1 MDTEVTAMYCI
12 TDDWLKAR
20 RHQESLQCEVTDAEV
35 MTVALAAARFF
46 EGNFE
51 KAWRHLT
58 EGRYML
64 RRLSRGQF
72 NRRLHRI
79 SHLFQEL
86 FERLAQHWKQAS
98 EEGVYLIDSFPIPV
112 CDNIRIDQC
121 QIYPI
126 SATKEAFR
134 GYTASKRRFFY
145 GLKMHVLTNAEGQ
158 PVEAFLTPG
167 SRSDTG
173 QLRHFEFDLPEGS
186 TVYCDKAY
194 NEYFTE
200 DTLTDACKINLSPI
214 RKKNSTRPDS
224 ASVRYLQAV
233 YRKRIETTFSQIDRL
248 MPESI
253 HAITA
258 KGFELKVFLFVLAFS
273 FDGLF

>member
-1 MDTEVTAMYCI
+1 
-12 TDDWLKAR
+12 
-20 RHQESLQCEVTDAEV
+20 
-35 MTVALAAARFF
+35 
-46 EGNFE
+46 
-51 KAWRHLT
+51 
-58 EGRYML
+58 
-64 RRLSRGQF
+64 
-72 NRRLHRI
+72 
-79 SHLFQEL
+79 LFQEL
-86 FERLAQHWKQAS
+86 FERLAQYWKQTS
-98 EEGVYLIDSFPIPV
+98 EEDVYLIDSFPIPV

-121 QIYPI
+121 QIYPL

-145 GLKMHVLTNAEGQ
+145 GLKMHVLTNTEGQ

-167 SRSDTG
+167 SQSDAG

-200 DTLTDACKINLSPI
+200 DTLADACKIKLSPI

-248 MPESI
+248 MPGSV
-253 HAITA
+253 HAVTA